1 MGGRGTELAPVM
13 AAQRRRIAMSK
24 LKFLALALFLSTGFA
39 ALTACE
45 EGPFEEAGEEVD
57 DAADELG
64 DAVD

>member
-1 MGGRGTELAPVM
+1 MN
-13 AAQRRRIAMSK
+13 K

-39 ALTACE
+39 ALTASE